1 MAIGVSPSS
10 ISRLHENVL
19 AGVPNLR
26 LISSTTLGSKA
37 SSPRDNY
44 HLDRGSMQGLCM
56 RGELRADTKKGDCM
70 GQPVNQNRTGRGF
83 DLLMPHGAGG
93 IPKRMGLFFGRRAV
107 SAFLGCCDDTP
118 TATSLQQ
125 HQFAHV
131 PRESCSSPP
140 QKVGFEGH
148 DPRRYRVQMIL
159 ISIAV
164 PDIPSKCSTHD
175 SR

>member
-19 AGVPNLR
+19 AGVPKLR

-44 HLDRGSMQGLCM
+44 HLDRGS
-56 RGELRADTKKGDCM
+56 DCM

-83 DLLMPHGAGG
+83 ELLMPHGAGG

-125 HQFAHV
+125 HQFAHI

-140 QKVGFEGH
+140 QKVGFERH

-164 PDIPSKCSTHD
+164 PDIPSKVLYTRLAMSIGK
-175 SR
+175 